1 MATKKKQMRRA
12 ARCVAGAVED
22 GTGAAWFKLS
32 RYERR
37 ARAFLAATGARMV
50 VRLDDKAA
58 RPDWEDHAG
67 WYHCRF
73 RARIVT
79 ARGSMT
85 VPAFYGSA
93 QDWHDGRW
101 TVGAYD
107 VLACI
112 QKTNPGAFDDFAA
125 DMGCFP
131 LNSQADYTRA
141 RAAWRG
147 CCREAAG
154 VARCWTASEISTL
167 ETID

>member
-1 MATKKKQMRRA
+1 MAMKKEQTRRA

-22 GTGAAWFKLS
+22 GTGAAWFRLS
-32 RYERR
+32 KYERR

-50 VRLDDKAA
+50 VRLDDDAD
-58 RPDWEDHAG
+58 RPDWEDRAG

-73 RARIVT
+73 RVRIVT
-79 ARGSMT
+79 ARGSMRT
-85 VPAFYGSA
+85 RFWGSVKDRA
-93 QDWHDGRW
+93 DGRR

-112 QKTNPGAFDDFAA
+112 HKTDPGAFDDFAA
-125 DMGCFP
+125 EMGLFP
-131 LNSQADYTRA
+131 INSQNEYKHA

-167 ETID
+167 ETIN